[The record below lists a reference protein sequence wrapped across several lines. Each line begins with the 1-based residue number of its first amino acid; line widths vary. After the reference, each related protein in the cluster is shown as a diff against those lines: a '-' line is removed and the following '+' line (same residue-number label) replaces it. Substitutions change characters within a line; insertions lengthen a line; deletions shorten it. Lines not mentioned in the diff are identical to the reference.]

1 MKHIALAVLVILFL
15 FPVLLLGADFDGD
28 SREDIAIFR
37 PSSGLWAVRGVTRI
51 YFGGTGD
58 QPQPGYYSGG
68 NSIDIAIF
76 RGSTGLWAVRG
87 VTRIYFGGIGDI
99 ARPGDYN
106 GDGSADIAIYRE
118 SSGFWAVRGI
128 TQMYYGQSGDIPIEG
143 GVGQRLYDYV
153 IKSGDGADLMAA
165 LASTIYSSVYI
176 PKGSYSVQSDIHV
189 NGVKLITGAGRG
201 NTWILLS
208 EDCNIFLETAGG
220 LTMEKLSVQDGGGG
234 SGQIQVG
241 ALAGYTSIINVDAH
255 DSASHGF
262 YGAIGTDYIS
272 LLNCKAISPA
282 ANGYYQLNVN
292 CGFTSC
298 IAQDCGGVGFHSCAN
313 LVNCVADGG
322 GVSSS
327 GFYLSDQLTNCSAF
341 DCINGINNC
350 HKMASC
356 ESLSNT
362 SSGFLDCSY
371 IAASYAVSNGINWN
385 NCTHTAAC
393 ND

>member
-1 MKHIALAVLVILFL
+1 
-15 FPVLLLGADFDGD
+15 
-28 SREDIAIFR
+28 
-37 PSSGLWAVRGVTRI
+37 
-51 YFGGTGD
+51 
-58 QPQPGYYSGG
+58 
-68 NSIDIAIF
+68 
-76 RGSTGLWAVRG
+76 
-87 VTRIYFGGIGDI
+87 
-99 ARPGDYN
+99 
-106 GDGSADIAIYRE
+106 
-118 SSGFWAVRGI
+118 
-128 TQMYYGQSGDIPIEG
+128 MYYGQSGDIPIEG

-262 YGAIGTDYIS
+262 YGAIVTDYIS

>member
-1 MKHIALAVLVILFL
+1 MLVVLFL
-15 FPVLLLGADFDGD
+15 IPVMLTGADFDGD

-76 RGSTGLWAVRG
+76 RGSSGLWAVRDN
-87 VTRIYFGGIGDI
+87 TRVYFGGSSDTP
-99 ARPGDYN
+99 RPGDYN
-106 GDGSADIAIYRE
+106 GDGSADIAIFRE
-118 SSGFWAVRGI
+118 SSGLWAVQGI
-128 TQMYYGQSGDIPIEG
+128 TRMYFGKSGDMPIEG
-143 GVGQRLYDYV
+143 GVAQRLYDYV
-153 IKSGDGADLMAA
+153 IKSGDGEDLTAA
-165 LASTIYSSVYI
+165 LESTAYGSVYI
-176 PKGSYSVQSDIHV
+176 PKGSYSIQSDIHI

-201 NTWILLS
+201 NTWLS
-208 EDCNIFLETAGG
+208 LADYCNIFLETPGG
-220 LTMEKLSVQDGGGG
+220 LTMEKFSVQDGGDG

-241 ALAGYTSIINVDAH
+241 ALAGSTSIANVDAY

-262 YGAIGTDYIS
+262 YAAIGTDYIN

-282 ANGYYQLNVN
+282 ANGFYQFNGN
-292 CGFTSC
+292 CGFTNC
-298 IAQDCGGVGFHSCAN
+298 IARDCVDVGFHTCSN

-322 GVSSS
+322 TISSS
-327 GFYLSDQLTNCSAF
+327 GFYLSGQLTNCSAF
-341 DCINGINNC
+341 DCVNGINNC
-350 HKMASC
+350 NEMASC

-362 SSGFLDCSY
+362 GSGFIDCEY